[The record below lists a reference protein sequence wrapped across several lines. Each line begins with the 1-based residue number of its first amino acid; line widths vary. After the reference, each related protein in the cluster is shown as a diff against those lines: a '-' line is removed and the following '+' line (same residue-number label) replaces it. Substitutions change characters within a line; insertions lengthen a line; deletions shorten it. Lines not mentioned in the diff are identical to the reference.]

1 MGGAL
6 MNAVMSAQDMKE
18 EGLRLFQEGL
28 YPEAAD
34 VFEQARKMFIAEE
47 DEIEAAEM
55 LNNLGVVHRMQ
66 RDWGRAITALEEA
79 RAVFARLGD
88 RNREAQVLGN
98 LGGLYAG
105 QGKREMAKECLQE
118 AAVLFGDLGDEQRR
132 GETLLALGVQHWK
145 SGHRQEGLVTY
156 QAGLEALKTPS
167 VGQKALRS
175 LLGLRSRLLGSG

>member
-1 MGGAL
+1 MDE
-6 MNAVMSAQDMKE
+6 VMSAQDMKE
-18 EGLRLFQEGL
+18 EGLRLFEEGL

-34 VFEQARKMFIAEE
+34 RFEQARELFIAEE

-66 RDWGRAITALEEA
+66 RDWDKAIAALEEA
-79 RAVFARLGD
+79 RAAFTKSRD

-105 QGKREMAKECLQE
+105 QGEREMAKECLQE
-118 AAVLFGDLGDEQRR
+118 AASLFADLGDEQRH

-145 SGHRQEGLVTY
+145 SGDRQEGLMTY
-156 QAGLEALKTPS
+156 QAGLETLKKPS

-175 LLGLRSRLLGSG
+175 LLNLRTTLLGSG

>member
-1 MGGAL
+1 MDE
-6 MNAVMSAQDMKE
+6 VMSAQDTKE

-28 YPEAAD
+28 YPEAAEK
-34 VFEQARKMFIAEE
+34 FEQAREMFVAEE
-47 DEIEAAEM
+47 DEVEAAEM

-66 RDWGRAITALEEA
+66 RDWDKAIAALEEA
-79 RAVFARLGD
+79 RAAFTRLCD

-105 QGKREMAKECLQE
+105 QGKRDMAKECLQE
-118 AAVLFGDLGDEQRR
+118 AAGLFGELGDEQRH

-145 SGHRQEGLVTY
+145 SGDRQEGLVTY
-156 QAGLEALKTPS
+156 QAGLETLKEPS

-175 LLGLRSRLLGSG
+175 LLDLRTRLLGSG